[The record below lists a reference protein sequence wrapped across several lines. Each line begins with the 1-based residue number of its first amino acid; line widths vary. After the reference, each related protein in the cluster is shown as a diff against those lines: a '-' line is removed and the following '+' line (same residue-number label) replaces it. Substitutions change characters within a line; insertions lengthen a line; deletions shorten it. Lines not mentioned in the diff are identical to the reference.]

1 MLTQKFF
8 LFCDRVWKHPLDIIS
23 QTSSTTNIFVWRS
36 DLKTQFHA
44 DRRDSNYQIIK
55 RKVFFI
61 SLNGLKMFYGVYY
74 QTKVHSKYF
83 CLMIRLRNLFHGDY
97 RLKWQ
102 VSFVWYQ
109 AAMILKTWYGACLLA
124 IYCFLHYTLF
134 IFLISILTV
143 VYTWLCYT
151 VEK

>member
-1 MLTQKFF
+1 MLTQNFF

-61 SLNGLKMFYGVYY
+61 SLNGLKMFYSVYY

-83 CLMIRLRNLFHGDY
+83 CLMVRLRNLFHGDY
-97 RLKWQ
+97 RLQ
-102 VSFVWYQ
+102 QYILVVRVSYTWVKIFFLSWLG
-109 AAMILKTWYGACLLA
+109 LK
-124 IYCFLHYTLF
+124 IIFSLHYLANQ
-134 IFLISILTV
+134 SDGQA
-143 VYTWLCYT
+143 
-151 VEK
+151 